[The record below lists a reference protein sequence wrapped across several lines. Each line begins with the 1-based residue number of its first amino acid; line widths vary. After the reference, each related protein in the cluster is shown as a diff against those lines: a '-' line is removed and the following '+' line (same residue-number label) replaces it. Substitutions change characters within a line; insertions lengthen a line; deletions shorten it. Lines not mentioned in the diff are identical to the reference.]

1 MATQTELQS
10 LGECGRGNQVVT
22 GADPGMGPAVVALSV
37 AARQATCSLTSN
49 LCLPGQDPEG
59 SVNGSEVGDEIRAG
73 VPADRAVDQFTDQFS
88 RERPAACATR
98 SSASAWPSA
107 R

>member
-1 MATQTELQS
+1 M
-10 LGECGRGNQVVT
+10 
-22 GADPGMGPAVVALSV
+22 SV

-88 RERPAACATR
+88 PGNTR
-98 SSASAWPSA
+98 RLRHPIQRVCLAFGEVDIGPLHTSHHTPLL